1 MVWIIAMRYPFTHS
15 LTHPHIHSLKHNLDI
30 PRDQHTLLHP
40 FTTFSSSHLTHSHSF
55 PTIDGG
61 HNNGGGDHNLGSNID
76 DRNYD
81 PVGGGKKGSGV
92 NDEDNDGGDPMTV
105 LSETKQRSGS
115 VGSGS
120 ESMASGTGT
129 VGTEPGDSVG
139 SRLIRNLSLIQGLD
153 AQGQGLAAGNMSL
166 GGGLEREY
174 GGDEMNRHHGNA
186 SSSSSSSSR
195 TGGGGGGGGGS
206 SGLHTPPRLPSSM
219 SIGSLE
225 SNNNLLHLNQG
236 GVGGSSSNGG
246 VISVSSPIGLLA
258 VLCEQRRDE
267 EMSRSTHTTSS
278 SPRGNILGTNYP
290 KHLSC

>member
-1 MVWIIAMRYPFTHS
+1 M
-15 LTHPHIHSLKHNLDI
+15 
-30 PRDQHTLLHP
+30 
-40 FTTFSSSHLTHSHSF
+40 
-55 PTIDGG
+55 
-61 HNNGGGDHNLGSNID
+61 
-76 DRNYD
+76 
-81 PVGGGKKGSGV
+81 GGGKKGSGV
-92 NDEDNDGGDPMTV
+92 NDEDNDVGDPMTV

-195 TGGGGGGGGGS
+195 TGGGGGGGGS

-225 SNNNLLHLNQG
+225 SNNNLMHLNQE
-236 GVGGSSSNGG
+236 GVVAMVVS
-246 VISVSSPIGLLA
+246 SVSPLPLDCWPCCVNRGEMKRCRGPPIPSA
-258 VLCEQRRDE
+258 VV
-267 EMSRSTHTTSS
+267 
-278 SPRGNILGTNYP
+278 RGGTY
-290 KHLSC
+290 